1 VSMTGIASGM
11 VMKLDQE
18 EAAKVVL
25 KENERVAKLI
35 GINKAA
41 RCTVVKPEGTSSL
54 VLGTSSGIHAWHNDY
69 YVRRMRI
76 GKNEAIYQYLALNH
90 PELLEDEF
98 FKPLQQAVLSVP
110 QKAPDEAIT
119 RSESALDMLE
129 RVSKVWTTW
138 VKTGHRKGANK
149 NNVSATVTIKPDE
162 WKEVGE
168 WMWGHRDQFTALS
181 VLPFSD
187 HSYIQAPYEDIT
199 KKQYNEMVKHL
210 HAIDLNEVV
219 ELADNTDLAGEAA
232 CGGTNTVTTAG
243 CEAT

>member
-1 VSMTGIASGM
+1 M
-11 VMKLDQE
+11 
-18 EAAKVVL
+18 
-25 KENERVAKLI
+25 
-35 GINKAA
+35 
-41 RCTVVKPEGTSSL
+41 
-54 VLGTSSGIHAWHNDY
+54 
-69 YVRRMRI
+69 
-76 GKNEAIYQYLALNH
+76 ALNH

-110 QKAPDEAIT
+110 QRAPDGAIT
-119 RSESALDMLE
+119 RSESALDMLD

-168 WMWGHRDQFTALS
+168 WMWSHRDQFTALS
-181 VLPFSD
+181 VLPYSD
-187 HSYIQAPYEDIT
+187 HSYIQAPFSDIT
-199 KKQYNEMVKHL
+199 EKEYKSMVKHL

-219 ELADNTDLAGEAA
+219 ELVDNTDLAGEAA
-232 CGGTNTVTTAG
+232 CGGTNTVSVGG